1 MGGVEY
7 AIPLWSKRSFF
18 RRGYLALGTRAVYS
32 TATLG
37 GKRTHFTRSPVSAD
51 VALRFDTP
59 VGVFNLSAG
68 YLLDNVL

>member
-1 MGGVEY
+1 M
-7 AIPLWSKRSFF
+7 PLWTGRGFF
-18 RRGYLALGTRAVYS
+18 RRGYLALGVRLVHS

-37 GKRTHFTRSPVSAD
+37 GGRTRVSRSPVSGD